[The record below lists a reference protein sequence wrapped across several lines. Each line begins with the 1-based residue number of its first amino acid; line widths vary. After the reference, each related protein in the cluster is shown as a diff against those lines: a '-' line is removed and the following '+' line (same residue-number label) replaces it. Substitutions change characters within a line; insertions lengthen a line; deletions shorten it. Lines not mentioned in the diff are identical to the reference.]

1 MAIGDVI
8 SRLSVIL
15 GMDTALFEKG
25 ANLSEKRL
33 AQMERKFSKL
43 GDKIS
48 GLGQKLSLGITLPLA
63 AFGASAANAASDAAE
78 LQSAFDQTFGQMSA
92 TMNKWAEDTG
102 NALGR
107 STQEMQKAAN
117 TFGIFFNTA
126 VDPQKAAEM
135 SQVFAKLAQDLGSFY
150 NTDTQTA
157 IDKLRS
163 GLSGESEPLRD
174 FGVFL
179 TEANVKAK
187 ALELG
192 LTGVGNELTE
202 QEKILARYQLILEAT
217 TNAQGDVERTSGGT
231 ANKIRAAKAA
241 FEELQVAIGTK
252 LLPVITPLIDK
263 IAGAL
268 DAFTKLSP
276 TMQTTIIVLGGV
288 AAAFGPVLIGV
299 GALVSAFGPLVS
311 IVVSRLAPAFLL
323 FKLELAALAVAGGPA
338 AVAMR
343 VLAVALRGLLIA
355 TGVGLAITAVAG
367 AIYLLTRRTNESVP
381 ATQAYSRALNTAEQ
395 TAKDARAAS
404 EKLATAMGEE
414 RKAALA
420 ATIAQQNLTAAR
432 LKAAQARIIDAE
444 AAARSSTVAAKL
456 AADRTRVAANDPRLI
471 PGIDRRGADFRK
483 GQAESNLR
491 SAQQAVITLS
501 RAKADLDRSIAAAQ
515 APIKL
520 PIVSGSGGTAGAA
533 ERAAGSV
540 DRLGKAASAAA
551 TPLRDL
557 LDQLFPAEA
566 DMREANLN
574 LDTLKQALDSGKIS
588 AERYSDAVVQ
598 LWRNFLGASGPPE
611 EQIQSVL
618 GGDTIAQISDRITDR
633 FADAMDRL
641 NDKAGLTKVQVVKTF
656 KEMADETLS
665 AFSRLTDAIKGGG
678 FLSILESVI
687 GLGLQ
692 LGSIG
697 AFGKSFQASL
707 RQTPGFANGT
717 SFAPGGFA
725 VVGERGPELVDL
737 PRGTRVTPN
746 NDLSGLQRV
755 EIFDTTGLFRFRV
768 NGQIMEAAPG
778 IASAGASGGM
788 AQMRRSGTRRLA

>member
-8 SRLSVIL
+8 ARLSVVL

-33 AQMERKFSKL
+33 AQMERRFTQL

-48 GLGQKLSLGITLPLA
+48 GLGQKLALGLTLPLT
-63 AFGASAANAASDAAE
+63 AFGASAFNAASDAAE
-78 LQSAFDQTFGQMSA
+78 LQSAFDQTFKQMSA

-107 STQEMQKAAN
+107 STQEMKRAAN

-126 VDPQKAAEM
+126 VDPKKAAEM

-157 IDKLRS
+157 IEKLRS

-217 TNAQGDVERTSGGT
+217 KNAQGDVERTSSGT
-231 ANKIRAAKAA
+231 ANQIRKAKAA
-241 FEELQVAIGTK
+241 FEELQVSIGTK
-252 LLPVITPLIDK
+252 LLPIITPLIEK
-263 IAGAL
+263 LAAAL
-268 DAFTKLSP
+268 DAFNRLSP
-276 TMQTTIIVLGGV
+276 AVQNTILVAGGLSAV
-288 AAAFGPVLIGV
+288 FGPVLIGV
-299 GALVSAFGPLVS
+299 GALVSALGPLVS
-311 IVVSRLAPAFLL
+311 VLVARIVPAFIL

-367 AIYLLTRRTNESVP
+367 AVYLLTRRTNESIP
-381 ATQAYSRALNTAEQ
+381 ATQAYSRALNTAQQ
-395 TAKDARAAS
+395 TAKDAKVASDNLSSSMGKEREAA
-404 EKLATAMGEE
+404 L
-414 RKAALA
+414 KAAMAQRELA
-420 ATIAQQNLTAAR
+420 AQR

-444 AAARSSTVAAKL
+444 ATARASTAAAKL

-471 PGIDRRGADFRK
+471 PGIDRQGADFRSS
-483 GQAESNLR
+483 QAQSNLKA
-491 SAQQAVITLS
+491 AQAAVITLS
-501 RAKADLDRSIAAAQ
+501 TAKANLDKSIAAAM
-515 APIKL
+515 APINL
-520 PIVSGSGGTAGAA
+520 PSVNAQGVAGAA
-533 ERAAGSV
+533 DRAGGAV
-540 DRLGKAASAAA
+540 DRLGKSAAAAA

-566 DMREANLN
+566 DMREAETNLGV
-574 LDTLKQALDSGKIS
+574 LKKALDSGKIS

-598 LWRNFLGASGPPE
+598 LWRNFLGANGPPEE

-618 GGDTIAQISDRITDR
+618 GGETIQQISEGITNR

-641 NDKAGLTKVQVVKTF
+641 NDRAKTAKVQVVKTF
-656 KEMADETLS
+656 KEMADETLA
-665 AFSRLTDAIKGGG
+665 AFSRLADAIRGGG
-678 FLSILESVI
+678 FLSILEAVASF
-687 GLGLQ
+687 GLQ
-692 LGSIG
+692 LGSAG
-697 AFGKSFQASL
+697 LFGKSIQASL
-707 RQTPGFANGT
+707 NKTPAFALGT
-717 SFAPGGFA
+717 SFAPGGLSL
-725 VVGERGPELVDL
+725 VGERGPELVDL
-737 PRGTRVTPN
+737 PRGSRVTPN
-746 NDLSGLQRV
+746 NELRRMGGDTYYLSGNLLTP
-755 EIFDTTGLFRFRV
+755 EFWS
-768 NGQIMEAAPG
+768 QIQAGDVGAAR
-778 IASAGASGGM
+778 AGAAGGV
-788 AQMRRSGTRRLA
+788 ASLQKTARRRYG